1 MMLRKLRLDDAPLM
15 LEWMHDR
22 DAVAH
27 LQGNFGEK
35 TLEDCKTFIAVSEQ
49 NPEQLHLAVADEND
63 TYMGTVSLKH
73 IDRRRGDAEFAI
85 AIRRCAM
92 GKGFSQFA
100 MQQILALG
108 LQEMGL
114 KTIFWCVSPENYRAV
129 RFYDKGGYRRTE
141 AADVSADR
149 YYEPDQLKKLLWY
162 RVDA

>member
-1 MMLRKLRLDDAPLM
+1 MRLRKLRAEDAPLM

-27 LQGNFGEK
+27 LQSNFAEK
-35 TLEDCKTFIAVSEQ
+35 TLADCQAFISASERD
-49 NPEQLHLAVADEND
+49 PAQLHLAIVDEDD

-73 IDRRRGDAEFAI
+73 IDRQRGDAEFAI

-92 GKGFSQFA
+92 GKGFSHFA
-100 MQQILALG
+100 MQQILMLG
-108 LQEMGL
+108 LQELCL
-114 KTIFWCVSPENYRAV
+114 KTVFWCVSPENHRAV

-141 AADVSADR
+141 ANDVDALR
-149 YYEPDQLKKLLWY
+149 YYEPEQLKKLLWY